1 MGERHTPVGVAA
13 LVKDR
18 VVGIGRDPA
27 FGPRRGD
34 IHFVDFLDTGGQVI
48 RGPHP
53 ALVIQTDRLRRSST
67 VIVAPM
73 TSSARAAEYAPP
85 FLVPVAARE
94 SGLPRDGW
102 IKCDQP
108 TTLPSTLL
116 GPRVGRLNPAALE
129 RLDAALRF
137 VLDLGA

>member
-1 MGERHTPVGVAA
+1 M
-13 LVKDR
+13 
-18 VVGIGRDPA
+18 VGIGREA
-27 FGPRRGD
+27 AAAGPRRGD
-34 IHFVDFLDTGGQVI
+34 IHFVDFLDQGGQVI

-53 ALVIQTDRLRRSST
+53 ALVIQTTRLQRSST

-85 FLVPVAARE
+85 FLVPVAARD

-108 TTLPSTLL
+108 TTLPTTLL
-116 GPRVGRLNPAALE
+116 GPRVGRLNPDALE
-129 RLDAALRF
+129 RLEVALRF

>member
-1 MGERHTPVGVAA
+1 
-13 LVKDR
+13 

-27 FGPRRGD
+27 SVGPRRGD
-34 IHFVDFLDTGGQVI
+34 VHFVDFADRGGHVI

-53 ALVIQTDRLRRSST
+53 ALVIQTDRLQRSST
-67 VIVAPM
+67 VVVAPM
-73 TSSARAAEYAPP
+73 TSVARAAEYAPP
-85 FLVPVAARE
+85 FLVPVAAGE

-108 TTLPSTLL
+108 TTLPTALL
-116 GPRVGRLNPAALE
+116 GPRVGRLNPAALA

-137 VLDLGA
+137 VLELDG

>member
-1 MGERHTPVGVAA
+1 M
-13 LVKDR
+13 
-18 VVGIGRDPA
+18 VGIGRDPVFA
-27 FGPRRGD
+27 GPRRGD
-34 IHFVDFLDTGGQVI
+34 IHFVDFLDAGGHVI
-48 RGPHP
+48 HGPHP
-53 ALVIQTDRLRRSST
+53 ALVIQTDRLQRSST

-108 TTLPSTLL
+108 TTLPSALL

-137 VLDLGA
+137 VFDLGA

>member
-1 MGERHTPVGVAA
+1 M
-13 LVKDR
+13 
-18 VVGIGRDPA
+18 VGIGRDPA
-27 FGPRRGD
+27 AAGPRRGD
-34 IHFVDFLDTGGQVI
+34 IHFVDFGEVGGNVI

-53 ALVIQTDRLRRSST
+53 ALVIQTDRLARSST

-73 TSSARAAEYAPP
+73 TSSARAADFEPP
-85 FLVPVAARE
+85 FLVAVTAGE

-108 TTLPSTLL
+108 ATLPTSVL

-137 VLDLGA
+137 VLGL

>member
-1 MGERHTPVGVAA
+1 
-13 LVKDR
+13 
-18 VVGIGRDPA
+18 VVGIGREPA
-27 FGPRRGD
+27 AVGPRRGD
-34 IHFVDFLDTGGQVI
+34 IHFVDFADSGGHVI

-53 ALVIQTDRLRRSST
+53 ALVIQTDRLGRSST

-73 TSSARAAEYAPP
+73 TSAARAAPHAPP
-85 FLVPVAARE
+85 FLVPVGALE

-108 TTLPSTLL
+108 TTLPVALL
-116 GPRVGRLNPAALE
+116 GTRVGRLNPAALE

-137 VLDLGA
+137 VLDL

>member
-1 MGERHTPVGVAA
+1 
-13 LVKDR
+13 
-18 VVGIGRDPA
+18 VVGIGREAP
-27 FGPRRGD
+27 FGGPRRGD
-34 IHFVDFLDTGGQVI
+34 IHFVDFGDVGGQVI

-53 ALVIQTDRLRRSST
+53 ALVIQTDRLARSST

-73 TSSARAAEYAPP
+73 TSSARAAEFEPP

-102 IKCDQP
+102 VKCDQP
-108 TTLPSTLL
+108 TTLPTAFL
-116 GPRVGRLNPAALE
+116 GPRVGRLAPAALE

-137 VLDLGA
+137 VLGL